1 MALLR
6 RARLPGVLNA
16 YTVAVLALVLTS
28 HINAR
33 PRFLFVAFP
42 LVIALA
48 KRARRPPVFTVLAAS
63 FAASTTMLTVFYGLQ
78 RASYYP

>member
-1 MALLR
+1 M
-6 RARLPGVLNA
+6 
-16 YTVAVLALVLTS
+16 LTS

-42 LVIALA
+42 LVVALA
-48 KRARRPPVFTVLAAS
+48 KWARRPPVFTVMAAS